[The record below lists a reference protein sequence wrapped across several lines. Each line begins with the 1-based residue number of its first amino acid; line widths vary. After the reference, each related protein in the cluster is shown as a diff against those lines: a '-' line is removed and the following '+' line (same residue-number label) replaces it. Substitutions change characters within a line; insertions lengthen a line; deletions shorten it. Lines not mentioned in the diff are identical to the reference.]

1 MQSVVKLSEASNI
14 YKLSDLANGDQD
26 SSTDHSGDISK
37 RPAATLP
44 SNKEPVAFGNSKSL
58 EASGA
63 EKNTADEPAAP
74 APSSADDAL
83 AWLKIIQNAT
93 ADLTADLRDRKGEDL
108 ARPLAEDAAPF
119 VRNPSASSAS
129 FAGNVRRN
137 PGFHDSNRHEDYGDE
152 RELAQ
157 KLSYRYAQPR
167 SAPPQTLG
175 AAVMPYV
182 AATGVFAFL
191 AGSAAVYFLMGSSSS
206 DVKARAVAPAA
217 ETQVEAPL
225 AHTDQA
231 SPKKGS
237 IQRGASPAALADG
250 ASFWGSKPEAQ
261 GAKPAGAAAPAER
274 QPETWSDTVQTF
286 KQFVRPEQK

>member
-37 RPAATLP
+37 KPATTLP

-58 EASGA
+58 EASGVKKDA
-63 EKNTADEPAAP
+63 ADEPAAP

-83 AWLKIIQNAT
+83 AWLKIIQSAT
-93 ADLTADLRDRKGEDL
+93 ADLTADVRDKKGEDL
-108 ARPLAEDAAPF
+108 ARSLAEDAAPF
-119 VRNPSASSAS
+119 VRNPSVSSAS

-137 PGFHDSNRHEDYGDE
+137 PGFHDGNRHEDYGDE

-225 AHTDQA
+225 THPDQA

-261 GAKPAGAAAPAER
+261 GAKGGAAAPAER

>member
-14 YKLSDLANGDQD
+14 YKLSDLADGDQD
-26 SSTDHSGDISK
+26 AGTDHSGDISK
-37 RPAATLP
+37 KPAATVP
-44 SNKEPVAFGNSKSL
+44 SNKEPVAFGNAKSL

-63 EKNTADEPAAP
+63 EKDTADEPAAP

-93 ADLTADLRDRKGEDL
+93 ADLTADIRDKNGEDL
-108 ARPLAEDAAPF
+108 ARSLADDPAPF
-119 VRNPSASSAS
+119 LRKPSASSAG

-137 PGFHDSNRHEDYGDE
+137 PGFNDGNRHEDYSDE

-206 DVKARAVAPAA
+206 DVKARVAAPVA

-231 SPKKGS
+231 SPKKSS
-237 IQRGASPAALADG
+237 IQRPASPAALSDS
-250 ASFWGSKPEAQ
+250 ASFWGSKGEAQ
-261 GAKPAGAAAPAER
+261 GAKPAGPAAPAER